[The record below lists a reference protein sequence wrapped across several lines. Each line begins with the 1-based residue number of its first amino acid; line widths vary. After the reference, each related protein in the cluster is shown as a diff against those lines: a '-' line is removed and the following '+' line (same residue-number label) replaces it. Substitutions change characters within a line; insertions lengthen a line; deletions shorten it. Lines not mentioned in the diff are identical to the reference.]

1 VKIIALYSIKGG
13 VGKTAACVNLAYLAS
28 QGNGPTI
35 LCDLDPQGSSTY
47 YFRIQPKA
55 KFNGRK
61 FLKGGKRL
69 DKAVRATDFPELD
82 LLPAHISYRNLDI
95 MLSDFSKSRRR
106 LRRLLEEFEGQYDNI
121 FLDCPPNLTLVSE
134 NVFEA
139 ADVILVPLIPTT
151 LSKLTFDKLIQ
162 FFDDAGLQSNKLRPF
177 FSMVEPR
184 KQMHRQMIR
193 EIIAA
198 KVNPLR
204 TYIPYSADIEKMGFY
219 RSPLTHCR
227 PDTSGAVAFA
237 KLWNEIKTDI
247 LDEGSDGHR
256 NRA

>member
-1 VKIIALYSIKGG
+1 VKTIALYSIKGG
-13 VGKTAACVNLAYLAS
+13 VGKTAACVNLAYLAA
-28 QGNGPTI
+28 GGRIPTI
-35 LCDLDPQGSSTY
+35 LCDLDPQGSSTF
-47 YFRIQPKA
+47 YFRIQPKP

-69 DKAVRATDFPELD
+69 DKAVRATDFQGLD
-82 LLPAHISYRNLDI
+82 LLPADLSYRNLDI
-95 MLSDFSKSRRR
+95 MLSDFSKSRSR
-106 LRRLLEEFEGQYDNI
+106 LRRLLEEFEGHYDYI

-151 LSKLTFDKLIQ
+151 LSMLTFDKLNR
-162 FFDDAGLQSNKLRPF
+162 FFDDAGLDGSKLRPF

-184 KQMHRQMIR
+184 KQMHRRIIR

-198 KVNPLR
+198 KINPLK
-204 TYIPYSADIEKMGFY
+204 TYIPYSADVEKMGFY

-227 PDTSGAVAFA
+227 PETSGAVAFA
-237 KLWNEIKTDI
+237 KLWDEIKTRI
-247 LDEGSDGHR
+247 LKEASDGH
-256 NRA
+256 